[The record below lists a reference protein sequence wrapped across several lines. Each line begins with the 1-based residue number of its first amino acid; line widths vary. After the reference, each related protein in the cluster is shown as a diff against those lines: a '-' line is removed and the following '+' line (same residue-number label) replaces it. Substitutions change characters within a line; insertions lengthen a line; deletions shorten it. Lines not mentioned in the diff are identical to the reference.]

1 MMAHLHAIEGPVP
14 PRDEA
19 RVAVLFIRLEG
30 DREDEAG
37 EEKVPEEEVDDEEEC
52 GDGSPFI
59 VRREE
64 VGEIDATEEDPQ
76 LVPGG
81 VEGGRRRWRKMAW
94 IGKRRNTACRLGERR
109 HSRLNHRGNVERMES
124 HICAVWSVGTEESV
138 SVPSSPSIHPPTHLI
153 HHFKRLSWFTN
164 HYL

>member
-1 MMAHLHAIEGPVP
+1 MAHLHAIEGPVP

-37 EEKVPEEEVDDEEEC
+37 EEKVPEEEVDDEEEG

-81 VEGGRRRWRKMAW
+81 VEGGR
-94 IGKRRNTACRLGERR
+94 GKT
-109 HSRLNHRGNVERMES
+109 
-124 HICAVWSVGTEESV
+124 
-138 SVPSSPSIHPPTHLI
+138 P
-153 HHFKRLSWFTN
+153 
-164 HYL
+164 